1 MPTHYLCSRED
12 SRRQLSGQQPSH
24 RLPYIIAK
32 YVLLENRYF
41 YLSIKLESYLPA
53 FASSNFNSR
62 FSPKINLPV
71 CGIGL
76 FKGACFDYSVEIG

>member
-1 MPTHYLCSRED
+1 M
-12 SRRQLSGQQPSH
+12 
-24 RLPYIIAK
+24 IAK

-41 YLSIKLESYLPA
+41 YLIKLKSYLLA
-53 FASSNFNSR
+53 FTSSDFNFR
-62 FSPKINLPV
+62 FSPKIHLPV